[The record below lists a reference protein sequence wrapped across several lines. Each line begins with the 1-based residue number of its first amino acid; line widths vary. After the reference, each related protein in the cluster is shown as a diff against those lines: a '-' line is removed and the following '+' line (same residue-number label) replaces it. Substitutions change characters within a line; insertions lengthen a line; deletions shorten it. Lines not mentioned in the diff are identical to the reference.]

1 MRAQFAS
8 GIITAQRRVKL
19 VQELLQVSSGGTD
32 TEGPAGRAAGWRAP
46 CPWHGSRGPVGCR
59 APRCQRLSSP
69 LPQAQEWAKEQRK
82 AKARKSLLKV
92 SNCSGMGLV
101 CVCRHSSTAVGRVV
115 REVPSCGSA
124 APALWVLAAL
134 MEEGGGDGGMELESD
149 EAPWECR
156 CPDGH
161 SSFPFP

>member
-1 MRAQFAS
+1 M
-8 GIITAQRRVKL
+8 GRRG
-19 VQELLQVSSGGTD
+19 ELQAGGHPAHGMAA
-32 TEGPAGRAAGWRAP
+32 EGWVR
-46 CPWHGSRGPVGCR
+46 PVGCR
-59 APRCQRLSSP
+59 APRCQRHSSP

-92 SNCSGMGLV
+92 SNCSGMRLV
-101 CVCRHSSTAVGRVV
+101 CACRHSSTAVGRVV